1 MEANKYLHIPFEE
14 EQQIIAARYG
24 NGEAH
29 QIIVPPEL
37 QLNQGMFLPDRIIEQ
52 EEFRPNYG
60 LKPNDLI
67 AFNYAKAEFNKGIIS
82 NKCVHFYLYDYMFQ
96 CINNHPLRYTSML
109 MSYPMVISPDNSVYM
124 NWTEHERRQ
133 SAWRNQQM
141 ARLWQ
146 INGIPVIFNV
156 SWAGP
161 DSYGYCIRVY
171 PKHCVIAIN
180 CTGIKGD
187 PDACYFWHLGYEEV
201 IKALE
206 PSLIIRYGDRMP
218 GEYEEISIFFNN
230 QILNFLHYGR

>member
-82 NKCVHFYLYDYMFQ
+82 NKCVHFYLYDYMF
-96 CINNHPLRYTSML
+96 PL
-109 MSYPMVISPDNSVYM
+109 
-124 NWTEHERRQ
+124 
-133 SAWRNQQM
+133 
-141 ARLWQ
+141 
-146 INGIPVIFNV
+146 V
-156 SWAGP
+156 ST
-161 DSYGYCIRVY
+161 
-171 PKHCVIAIN
+171 K
-180 CTGIKGD
+180 
-187 PDACYFWHLGYEEV
+187 
-201 IKALE
+201 
-206 PSLIIRYGDRMP
+206 
-218 GEYEEISIFFNN
+218 
-230 QILNFLHYGR
+230 